1 MNTNQIY
8 NKTITISHQNE
19 ELDTFNLNYLTYK
32 GKLTA
37 IVEYF
42 NKLSIENCT
51 KIAQKNNEG
60 ESALDIAAYLG
71 FTNIY
76 LYLLTFSGDPYK
88 LDERGRNSLYYSCYK
103 GELKI
108 IMTLLNFER
117 FRIKMESLQTI
128 DVIKKSY
135 KFSKL
140 DIVKGKL
147 SRAVNLTELNV
158 KRFNSFQVSMRE
170 EAQNIIKKALL
181 KLEIA
186 LSQRDM
192 EGRTPLHYAA
202 MSKFP
207 LCYLIVESI
216 LDFEFF
222 NLNGWDDFLRLYSDI
237 QFVEVK
243 EERKCDPRRSLRLER
258 ELATLLGETIIKEL
272 FQEFRRMKGELMK
285 SIINMQD
292 NMGNTVLHVAAFHG
306 DYRIVNKLLAYGA
319 DKIAIN
325 GEDKIAVD
333 LAKDNFVRNVLTS
346 LNKAAKSSDEK
357 NITELVY
364 FGHDINKKQTIFSQA
379 PIHKVIES
387 NKEDKYNVLI
397 KMLDMGADPNSKDS
411 NGWAALHYASEFGD
425 FESVKILIASKA
437 VIDFFSNNHRT
448 PLHLAALNNFP
459 EILKFLLENNADPN
473 FKDNNGCTPLHL
485 ASKHGNVT
493 CIDLLLAYGAFL
505 YEVDFR
511 KWNVL
516 HYAAFQGHHKA
527 VRYLI
532 KYDADYDILQTNR
545 NSQNKLAIEIVR
557 DPSVKPNF
565 ISLWHAA
572 REGDLDMIRQLLNE
586 GEKINEQTIFL
597 RNTPIHI
604 AVLNNHYLTV
614 RLLLN
619 EKANFELR
627 NKDEITPVEYAEIMN
642 AAITRFADKCEN
654 IINDT
659 IDLRDFVRNI
669 LNKSDKILNNI
680 ISTKNYKIRIWFM
693 NDFTI
698 KIVKLFR
705 GEEETRNE
713 NSY

>member
-1 MNTNQIY
+1 MNTNQLY
-8 NKTITISHQNE
+8 NKTISVRPVTVESEYFDLYHLAYN
-19 ELDTFNLNYLTYK
+19 
-32 GKLTA
+32 GKLTG
-37 IVEYF
+37 IVEQF
-42 NKLSIENCT
+42 NKLSIENCI
-51 KIAQKNNEG
+51 KLINQNFDGK
-60 ESALDIAAYLG
+60 SPLDVAAFLG
-71 FTNIY
+71 FSNIF
-76 LYLLTFSGDPYK
+76 LYLLTFSGDPYR
-88 LDERGRNSLYYSCYK
+88 LDEKGQNSLHLCCYK

-108 IMTLLNFER
+108 LMTLLNFER
-117 FRIKMESLQTI
+117 FRIKLESLEI
-128 DVIKKSY
+128 FDGLKKSHR
-135 KFSKL
+135 FSKL
-140 DIVKGKL
+140 DIIKGKL
-147 SRAVNLTELNV
+147 SRAVNRTELNI
-158 KRFNSFQVSMRE
+158 KRFDAFQANLKE
-170 EAQNIIKKALL
+170 EALNIIKKAII

-202 MSKFP
+202 MSKYP
-207 LCYLIVESI
+207 LCYLIVENI

-222 NLNGWDDFLRLYSDI
+222 NLNGWEDFLKLFSDI

-258 ELATLLGETIIKEL
+258 ELITLLGDTAVKEL
-272 FQEFRRMKGELMK
+272 SEEFRRMKLEMMK

-306 DYRIVNKLLAYGA
+306 DYRIVNKLVAYGA
-319 DKIAIN
+319 DKTAIN
-325 GEDKIAVD
+325 GEDKIPVD

-357 NITELVY
+357 NMTELVY
-364 FGHDINKKQTIFSQA
+364 FGHDINKKHTIFSQA

-387 NKEDKYNVLI
+387 NKEDKYNVLL
-397 KMLDMGADPNSKDS
+397 KMLDMGADPNLKDS
-411 NGWAALHYASEFGD
+411 NGWTALHYACEFGD
-425 FESVKILIASKA
+425 FDSVKILVNHKA

-459 EILKFLLENNADPN
+459 EILKYLLENGADPN
-473 FKDNNGCTPLHL
+473 FKDNSGCSPLHL
-485 ASKHGNVT
+485 AAKYGNVE
-493 CIDLLLAYGAFL
+493 CIDLLLGYGAFL

-532 KYDADYDILQTNR
+532 KYDADYDILQTSR

-557 DPSVKPNF
+557 DPSVKPYF
-565 ISLWHAA
+565 ISMWHAA

-586 GEKINEQTIFL
+586 GERINEQTIFL
-597 RNTPIHI
+597 RNTPAHI

-614 RLLLN
+614 RLLHN
-619 EKANFELR
+619 EKASFEIR
-627 NKDEITPVEYAEIMN
+627 NKDEITPIEYAEIMN
-642 AAITRFADKCEN
+642 AAITRYAEKCED

-669 LNKSDKILNNI
+669 LNKSEKILNNI
-680 ISTKNYKIRIWFM
+680 VSTKNYKIRIWYM

-698 KIVKLFR
+698 KIVKIFR
-705 GEEETRNE
+705 TEEETQGE
-713 NSY
+713 KSY